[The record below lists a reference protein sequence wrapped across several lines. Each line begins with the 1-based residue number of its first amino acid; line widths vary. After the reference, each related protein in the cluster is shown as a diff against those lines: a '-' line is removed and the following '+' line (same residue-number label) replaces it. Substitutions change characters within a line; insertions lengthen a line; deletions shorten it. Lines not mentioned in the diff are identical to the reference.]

1 MTLEE
6 SRLIEVYDSSDAAE
20 LGSAEAR
27 VKEYD
32 LKAENASERTTSLER
47 RHTKFRGATALYVH
61 FRKIV
66 RERLCRILNRTVAM
80 NACIE
85 FLNTRLPKLRSWF
98 SAKRQRGLG
107 QRSMSSCSARPLN
120 SIAEIMSS
128 IFESEMG

>member
-47 RHTKFRGATALYVH
+47 RHTKFRGTTALYVH
-61 FRKIV
+61 FRKISEHSTSEIEELV
-66 RERLCRILNRTVAM
+66 FRKATKGIGPTFYVIMLRTTPEFYSRDHVLYLRIRD
-80 NACIE
+80 
-85 FLNTRLPKLRSWF
+85 
-98 SAKRQRGLG
+98 GLMFTDVPHG
-107 QRSMSSCSARPLN
+107 VCSN
-120 SIAEIMSS
+120 D
-128 IFESEMG
+128 